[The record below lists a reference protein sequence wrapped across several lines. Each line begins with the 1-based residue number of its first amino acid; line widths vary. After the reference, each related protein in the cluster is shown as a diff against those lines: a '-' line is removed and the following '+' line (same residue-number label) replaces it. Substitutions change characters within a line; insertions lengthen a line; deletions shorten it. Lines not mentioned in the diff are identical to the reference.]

1 MKTTEPI
8 DPRDQFDQWCDLW
21 DQAQEDGVFPETE
34 TPPTAANQIPDYDYG
49 LDEPESEPPLSQD
62 DFESGD
68 PNQDAYWNYV
78 NSEEVQ
84 EQLFHEQSKQ
94 YTPNPIYPDSVGK
107 DQEVPMPVWVDEK
120 LLGEVEG
127 LKRRLYDIECKVN
140 AKDAGGKTWVTKA
153 RLSEDKSQRGQLDRL
168 RQRIDRISNSLGI
181 KDEPKRSVWAVED

>member
-1 MKTTEPI
+1 
-8 DPRDQFDQWCDLW
+8 
-21 DQAQEDGVFPETE
+21 
-34 TPPTAANQIPDYDYG
+34 
-49 LDEPESEPPLSQD
+49 
-62 DFESGD
+62 
-68 PNQDAYWNYV
+68 
-78 NSEEVQ
+78 
-84 EQLFHEQSKQ
+84 
-94 YTPNPIYPDSVGK
+94 
-107 DQEVPMPVWVDEK
+107 MPVWVDEK